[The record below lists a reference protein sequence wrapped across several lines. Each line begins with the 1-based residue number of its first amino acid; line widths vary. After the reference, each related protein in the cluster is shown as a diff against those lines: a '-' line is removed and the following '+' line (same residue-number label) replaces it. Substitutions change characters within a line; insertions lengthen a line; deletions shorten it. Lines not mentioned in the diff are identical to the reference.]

1 MPLHETAFLYVECDV
16 PAGVTLEGWRAA
28 KAPTPRRRP
37 IDLLLRRASRR
48 PRTSVDPVHDS
59 ASTRE

>member
-1 MPLHETAFLYVECDV
+1 MPLRETAFLYVECDV

-28 KAPTPRRRP
+28 KAPEPRRRP
-37 IDLLLRRASRR
+37 LDLILRRARPR
-48 PRTSVDPVHDS
+48 PRTDVHPAHDA